1 MEEVDP
7 GFCAGILVGRT
18 GVCPLRVEL
27 TLVPQVGRAASRG
40 VFRSGCILRTTL
52 SSLFADGLGCVPT
65 LLVVWPEV
73 F

>member
-7 GFCAGILVGRT
+7 GFCAGILLRS
-18 GVCPLRVEL
+18 GVCPLWVEL
-27 TLVPQVGRAASRG
+27 ALVPQVGRAASRG

-52 SSLFADGLGCVPT
+52 SSLFADGLGCVLT
-65 LLVVWPEV
+65 LLVVWLEV